1 MVTGALDEEG
11 REGRS
16 KQNIEAESSQLV
28 HLVAH
33 TRPSFL
39 VQLILVS
46 DARTA
51 DLREALRHIYNNI
64 YVEYVVKNPLSV
76 PGQPFR
82 SVQCIF
88 LDDSNPFKIYKLSF
102 KILKDL

>member
-1 MVTGALDEEG
+1 M
-11 REGRS
+11 
-16 KQNIEAESSQLV
+16 
-28 HLVAH
+28 
-33 TRPSFL
+33 
-39 VQLILVS
+39 QLILVS

-82 SVQCIF
+82 SVHAYVNKPCAVMAANMF
-88 LDDSNPFKIYKLSF
+88 LQPSITDAYLRYLDIVERL
-102 KILKDL
+102 